1 MEAELKSARSLLA
14 IAERPQGYLCG
25 LLEERDAQLAEC
37 VAAVE
42 RLRREKSELRAK
54 VREARKQAA
63 AAQFE

>member
-25 LLEERDAQLAEC
+25 LPEERDAQLAEC